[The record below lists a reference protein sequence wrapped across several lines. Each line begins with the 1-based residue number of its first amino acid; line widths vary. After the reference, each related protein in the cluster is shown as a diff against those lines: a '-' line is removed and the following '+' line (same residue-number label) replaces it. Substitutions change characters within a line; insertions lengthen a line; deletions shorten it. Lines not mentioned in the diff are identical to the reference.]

1 MGNRIKHF
9 LDIGVLNIKKE
20 LVFLWEFAV
29 SKNTHLSLTLNEF
42 ITSLIAKTVE
52 FELRHDL
59 MEQV

>member
-1 MGNRIKHF
+1 MGNRIKYF
-9 LDIGVLNIKKE
+9 LDIGVLNIQKE

-29 SKNTHLSLTLNEF
+29 SKNTHLSLALNEL

>member
-20 LVFLWEFAV
+20 LVFLWKFTV